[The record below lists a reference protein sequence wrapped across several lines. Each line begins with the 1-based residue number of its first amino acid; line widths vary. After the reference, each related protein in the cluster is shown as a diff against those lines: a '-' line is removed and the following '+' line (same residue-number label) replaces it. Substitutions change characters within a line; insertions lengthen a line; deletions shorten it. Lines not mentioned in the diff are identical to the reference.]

1 MAIEVKLVS
10 VKPDD
15 KEFYDSTDSLKEL
28 HQEFVDS
35 GKLSNISSDFDGNTK
50 TFRETFASQSDREE
64 FLADSRKIED
74 GNLRRTY
81 NETHGITL
89 TITHSEV

>member
-1 MAIEVKLVS
+1 MAIKVKLVS

-28 HQEFVDS
+28 HKEFVDS
-35 GKLSNISSDFDGNTK
+35 GKIENISSNYDGNTK
-50 TFRETFASQSDREE
+50 TFKETFASASDRTE
-64 FLADSRKIED
+64 FLEDPRKIED
-74 GNLRRTY
+74 GNFRRAY
-81 NETHGITL
+81 NESHGITL